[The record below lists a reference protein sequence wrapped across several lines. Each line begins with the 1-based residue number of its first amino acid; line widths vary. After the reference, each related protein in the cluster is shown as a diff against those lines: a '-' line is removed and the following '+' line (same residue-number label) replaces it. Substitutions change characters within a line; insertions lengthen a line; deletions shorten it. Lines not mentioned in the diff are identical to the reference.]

1 VIIDIQKK
9 LCIIHFHTRKG
20 KQAETDGKIIKSN
33 TPPVSNNILPNKSN
47 KNYHFVDTLA
57 IIQDV
62 AFKLEE
68 VPAPKLH
75 WWNKFGI
82 WLSTLWRK

>member
-1 VIIDIQKK
+1 MIELSCKHTDLQKAVK
-9 LCIIHFHTRKG
+9 
-20 KQAETDGKIIKSN
+20 
-33 TPPVSNNILPNKSN
+33 PN